1 MDVRFKT
8 RLVAVSF
15 AVILLAGCGKPDVYA
30 MSRDQAYKRLNAA
43 HIEPSGDGPFFR
55 LATTVSGN
63 GVNEVTWDA
72 SGSMAHHKCT
82 MTLAKEDADKTKVA
96 VDCDG
101 GSAGSGAAAG
111 MEHAMIRNRV
121 IEMVDATLKGRPFNP
136 ALASGATAARWPGDG
151 VDGSMIGAMA
161 GAIKMEGDIKRDI
174 REMERK
180 DKEYRAEVAAETPDD
195 AQGMSTEPQ

>member
-1 MDVRFKT
+1 M
-8 RLVAVSF
+8 AAISF
-15 AVILLAGCGKPDVYA
+15 ATLLLAGCGKPDVYA

-63 GVNEVTWDA
+63 GVNEVVWDA

-82 MTLAKEDADKTKVA
+82 MTLAKEDADKTRVA
-96 VDCDG
+96 VNCDG

-151 VDGSMIGAMA
+151 VDGSYVGAVA
-161 GAIKMEGDIKRDI
+161 GAIKMDSDMKRDI
-174 REMERK
+174 RDMERR
-180 DKEYRAEVAAETPDD
+180 DKEEKAELAAETPDD
-195 AQGMSTEPQ
+195 AQGTSTEPQ